1 MFAAGG
7 CFACHR
13 FANEGGMTGPD
24 LTGSGGRYSAHDLL
38 DQIINPSREI
48 NEQFVPV
55 IVKMKNGDTLT
66 GVVVNMNGDRVTV
79 NTDMFDPNQ
88 RVNVNRPDV
97 ASIEPSKVSP
107 MPPGLLN
114 LMREDEV
121 MDLLAYIISGGNRD
135 HNVYKKIIM
144 KKFINLIPAICLTA
158 WLGCDGGGTD
168 SAENKGNGTDGN
180 SKPAESKGVIAY
192 SPLTLSNPFFKV
204 IGDHIKAEAEKN
216 GYEVRMVDPDMD
228 VKKQSDQIDDFISSG
243 VTAIVL
249 VPATACPSAPPCSR
263 RTRPAF
269 RCSPWTPNARP
280 KALRSRA
287 TGTDNFQGGELAGKA
302 MINALGDTGG
312 KVLILDFK
320 KANSC
325 VLRVGGFK
333 KVIDAH
339 NKTATGKV
347 EVVSELDG
355 NGDRT
360 KGYQSTADALQAH
373 EDLDAI
379 FAINDPPP
387 SAPTPP

>member
-1 MFAAGG
+1 
-7 CFACHR
+7 
-13 FANEGGMTGPD
+13 
-24 LTGSGGRYSAHDLL
+24 
-38 DQIINPSREI
+38 
-48 NEQFVPV
+48 
-55 IVKMKNGDTLT
+55 
-66 GVVVNMNGDRVTV
+66 
-79 NTDMFDPNQ
+79 
-88 RVNVNRPDV
+88 
-97 ASIEPSKVSP
+97 
-107 MPPGLLN
+107 
-114 LMREDEV
+114 
-121 MDLLAYIISGGNRD
+121 
-135 HNVYKKIIM
+135 M
-144 KKFINLIPAICLTA
+144 KKFIKLIPAICLTA
-158 WLGCDGGGTD
+158 WLGCGGGTD
-168 SAENKGNGTDGN
+168 SVENKGKGTDGN

-249 VPATACPSAPPCSR
+249 VPCDRLSVG
-263 RTRPAF
+263 PAVQQA
-269 RCSPWTPNARP
+269 N
-280 KALRSRA
+280 KAGIPVFTVDA
-287 TGTDNFQGGELAGKA
+287 KCAAEGAKIEGHVGTDNFQGGELAGKA

-339 NKTATGKV
+339 NKTATGKI
-347 EVVSELDG
+347 EIVSELDG

-379 FAINDPPP
+379 FAINDP
-387 SAPTPP
+387 SALGAYTAVKEANREDKIKIIGFDGQLDGKQAIKDGKIFADPIQHPDKMGRQIVQLIMKYQAGEKFETETLIPATLYTKTEADQDPALK